1 LSGYAAASGSK
12 YILNA
17 FGISMDDFKIVGGI
31 ILSFIGF
38 QMLKGLKSK
47 NNGDQ
52 DSGLSCLI
60 IVALGL
66 QFLLDGIKHFSVF
79 DIFKLISVIHIKMHY
94 DII

>member
-1 LSGYAAASGSK
+1 
-12 YILNA
+12 
-17 FGISMDDFKIVGGI
+17 MDDFKIVGGI